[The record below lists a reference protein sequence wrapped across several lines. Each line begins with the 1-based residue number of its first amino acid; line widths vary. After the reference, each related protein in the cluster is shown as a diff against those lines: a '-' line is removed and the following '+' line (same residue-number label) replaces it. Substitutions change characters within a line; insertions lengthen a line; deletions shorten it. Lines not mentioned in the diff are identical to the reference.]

1 MNEAP
6 EASAPLL
13 SIWIPTFNRVDYLT
27 RLLGSLYSQS
37 IEFIDSG
44 VLEII
49 VSDNCSQDSTEQLCE
64 QSFEKL
70 EYRKQIVNVGFDRN
84 FSLGFSE
91 CAGEFIWTIG
101 DDDLIQPGAVANI
114 LRKLRDQRSIEDIS
128 LVKLPVKII
137 GESQEKSADT
147 PPSAGEFLALNA
159 LEAISICGLDELMRM
174 SSSIY
179 RRADSKR
186 SDKDPGGRGWN
197 VSPLEHALFALGKG
211 KVLLLPHPY
220 VFCNEGAEH
229 RQTWRPEWNFI
240 ANLAMP
246 FVLLENRVI
255 LRRKHG
261 AHIPIL
267 FFRKGFSLDALS
279 DAHKRMGVL
288 ERLRVLPAL
297 LTDSRFYQFLI
308 VRALRPLKRFVG
320 LNSLSI

>member
-1 MNEAP
+1 MNKAP

-13 SIWIPTFNRVDYLT
+13 SIWIPTFNRADYLK
-27 RLLGSLYSQS
+27 RLLESLYGQS

-49 VSDNCSQDSTEQLCE
+49 VSDNCSQDSTEQLCK

-70 EYRKQIVNVGFDRN
+70 EYRKQIVNMGFDRN

-101 DDDLIQPGAVANI
+101 DDDFIQPGAVADI
-114 LRKLRDQRSIEDIS
+114 LRTLGDRRTIEGIS
-128 LVKLPVKII
+128 LLKLPAKII
-137 GESQEKSADT
+137 GESRETSADT
-147 PPSAGEFLALNA
+147 LPSAGEFLALNA
-159 LEAISICGLDELMRM
+159 VEAIAICGLDELMRM

-186 SDKDPGGRGWN
+186 SDRDPGGRGWN
-197 VSPLEHALFALGKG
+197 VSPLEHALIALGNG
-211 KVLLLPHPY
+211 KILLLPQPY
-220 VFCNEGAEH
+220 VFCNEGTDH

-255 LRRKHG
+255 LQKKHG
-261 AHIPIL
+261 AHIPVL
-267 FFRKGFSLDALS
+267 FFRKGFSFDMLS
-279 DAHKRMGVL
+279 DAHKKMGVL
-288 ERLRVLPAL
+288 EQLRVLPAL

-308 VRALRPLKRFVG
+308 VRALRPLKRCLG

>member
-13 SIWIPTFNRVDYLT
+13 SIWIPTFNRVDDLK

-114 LRKLRDQRSIEDIS
+114 LRTLREQRSIEDIS

-159 LEAISICGLDELMRM
+159 HEAISKCGLDELMRM

-320 LNSLSI
+320 LN